1 MRLGVLACLAFLA
14 MVQPA
19 TAEPGVVLQTSVTP
33 QAGDD
38 LAADCRYELTVLD
51 PAKPIKAVWVIFD
64 RGRDMLRYYGDPDV
78 HAFALRHDWALLL
91 PFHCPAKSYEGRPE
105 KGEMHMDPAQGLGR
119 ALFAALTQLAERARH
134 PELTTSPLILLGF
147 SGTGSLVARFTG
159 YAPERIAAVIAS
171 GPGHFEP
178 LGMDTIDL
186 ASAASAI
193 PQLVI
198 AGSADAITGTSRPYA
213 YFKRHFERGAPWT
226 FVVQN
231 AVPHCCIINA
241 KALVLRW
248 LDAVVIQR
256 LTRARGSYG
265 FVKTAPSTIDE
276 CPKPYPPAKP
286 IWCSGTKDSW
296 GGENWTVSAAT
307 VANRDEPPRGM
318 LSAGWLPTP
327 AFAKE
332 WRAFVTKAK
341 HPITSLP

>member
-1 MRLGVLACLAFLA
+1 MRLAAFAFLA
-14 MVQPA
+14 FVALVQPA
-19 TAEPGVVLQTSVTP
+19 IAAPGAVFQTSVAR

-38 LAADCRYELTVLD
+38 LAADCRYELTILD

-105 KGEMHMDPAQGLGR
+105 NGEMHVDPAQGLGR
-119 ALFAALTQLAERARH
+119 ALFAALTQLAERAHH
-134 PELTTSPLILLGF
+134 PELATSRLILLGF
-147 SGTGSLVARFTG
+147 SGTGSLAARFAA
-159 YAPERIAAVIAS
+159 YAPDRLAAVIAS
-171 GPGHFEP
+171 DPGHFEP

-186 ASAASAI
+186 ASAATI
-193 PQLVI
+193 PQLVL
-198 AGSADAITGTSRPYA
+198 AGSADAISGTTRPYA

-256 LTRARGSYG
+256 LTRAQGSYG
-265 FVKTAPSTIDE
+265 FVKIAPSTIDE
-276 CPKPYPPAKP
+276 CPAPYPPPKP
-286 IWCSGTKDSW
+286 IWCRGTKDVW
-296 GGENWTVSAAT
+296 GGENWSVTQAAIS
-307 VANRDEPPRGM
+307 NRDEPPPGM
-318 LSAGWLPTP
+318 QSAGWLPTQ
-327 AFAKE
+327 AFAKD
-332 WRAFVTKAK
+332 WRAFVTKAA
-341 HPITSLP
+341 HAITSLP